1 VSFLEFPIRRY
12 QFTLVAFLCLIALG
26 WYAFTKVPREEDP
39 YFKIPGYTIAA
50 IYPGADPKDLER
62 LISKPIE
69 DRLAA
74 LDDVMKIETSIR
86 DGVSFIA
93 IEFETFVDADKKFD
107 EVTREVNALRPDF
120 PPETQVIIR
129 RFSPGL
135 VNTIQVAL
143 VSDDAPYRELEDYAR
158 ELKDRLKT
166 VDGVRTAETWAYPAR
181 ELRVAVDLKRM
192 AELNLAPSQVIA
204 AVQSENANIPAGFI
218 DLGPRSFSLKTSG
231 SYTSLDQVRDTVV
244 ASVEGRIV
252 RIRDVA
258 DVSWNT
264 SAYSYTGRYKGRR
277 AVFVTANQKDG
288 YNILEVRERVIAAV
302 DNFRA
307 NLPKRVKLEV
317 GFDQSENVKHRLDR
331 LYGDFGIA
339 IGLVLLTLLPLGWR
353 AAGIVMVSIPLSL
366 SFGLACLYFLDYS
379 LNQLS
384 IAGFVVALGLLVD
397 DSIVVVE
404 NISRHMRNGRSRVE
418 AALAGTKQIFVAILG
433 CTATLI
439 FAFLPLLALPGT
451 PGKFI
456 RVLPMAVVTTI
467 IGSLL
472 LALFFPP
479 FLASRILDEK
489 SQSHE
494 NVFLR
499 RVMGVIHNYYRPALH
514 WCLARPKLTVAV
526 ALGGS
531 LLLSAALVPLI
542 GSSLFPKA
550 DTPQFLIQV
559 ESPNGT
565 SLAET
570 DRALNFVEDELRRMP
585 QVKSWFSNLGHGNPQ
600 IYYNHIQRNDAA
612 NYAEVFV
619 QLHEYDTNKT
629 PRELQALRGRL
640 ARYAGAHIY
649 VHEFANGPPISAP
662 ISVRV
667 IGPDL
672 TVIEQLSHKVEE
684 MVKATPGTRDVKN
697 PLNIARTNLKL
708 RIDSRKAQQLGVQT
722 AELDKAVR
730 LSVAG
735 IPVGTFKE
743 TTGEQYPIVV
753 RTPITQ
759 QAQFGA
765 LEEVRVPAIN
775 GATLPLSQLAT
786 LEFEKA
792 PTLIQRFNRERAMTI
807 DADAAEGYNVAAL
820 TQQIARQLDAMA
832 WPRGYHYS
840 LGGEK
845 EASQKA
851 FGGIGIAIIVAIFG
865 IFAIL
870 VLEFGNFKSTLI
882 VLTVVPLGVLG
893 GLIMLLLSGNDISF
907 VASIG
912 FVALVGIEIKNSI
925 LLVDFTN
932 QLREDGVPLDEAIE
946 QAGEIRFLPILLTSA
961 TAIGGLLPL
970 ALQNIGLYSP
980 MSWVIIGGL
989 ITSTLL
995 ARLVTPVM
1003 YKLIPPEIHPLSH
1016 SSDAAS
1022 GGTLAGPA
1030 GALPAPAARLEH

>member
-1 VSFLEFPIRRY
+1 MTLLEFPIRRY
-12 QFTLVAFLCLIALG
+12 QFTLVAFLCLVALG
-26 WYAFTKVPREEDP
+26 WYAFTSVPREEDP
-39 YFKIPGYTIAA
+39 YFKIPGFTIAA
-50 IYPGADPKDLER
+50 IFPGADPKDLER
-62 LISKPIE
+62 LVAKPLE
-69 DRLAA
+69 DRFAA
-74 LDDVMKIETSIR
+74 LDDVLKMETSIR
-86 DGVSFIA
+86 DGVSFTA
-93 IEFETFVDADKKFD
+93 IEFQAFTDADKKYD
-107 EVTREVNALRPDF
+107 EITRELNALRPEF
-120 PPETQVIIR
+120 PPETQFIVR
-129 RFSPGL
+129 KFSPGL

-143 VSDDAPYRELEDYAR
+143 VSEDAPYRELEDYAR

-166 VDGVRTAETWAYPAR
+166 VDGVRTSESWAFPER
-181 ELRVAVDLKRM
+181 ELRVALDLKRM
-192 AELNLAPSQVIA
+192 AELNLAPAQVIG

-231 SYTSLDQVRDTVV
+231 SYTSLDQVSDTVI
-244 ASVEGRIV
+244 ASVDGRIV

-258 DVSWNT
+258 EVSW
-264 SAYSYTGRYKGRR
+264 SSAAYSYTGRFNGER

-288 YNILEVRERVIAAV
+288 YNILDVRERVIAAT
-302 DNFRA
+302 DNFA
-307 NLPKRVKLEV
+307 SDLPKRIKLEV
-317 GFDQSENVKHRLDR
+317 GFDQSKNVSSRLNR
-331 LYGDFGIA
+331 LYIDFGIA
-339 IGLVLLTLLPLGWR
+339 ISLVMLTLLPLGLR

-366 SFGLACLYFLDYS
+366 SFGLACLYFLGYS

-404 NISRHMRNGRSRVE
+404 NISRHLRMGYSRVE

-439 FAFLPLLALPGT
+439 FAFLPLMALPGT
-451 PGKFI
+451 AGKFI
-456 RVLPMAVVTTI
+456 RVLPLAVVSTI

-472 LALFFPP
+472 LALFIIPFMASRVLSGREEHENP
-479 FLASRILDEK
+479 FLK
-489 SQSHE
+489 
-494 NVFLR
+494 
-499 RVMGVIHNYYRPALH
+499 RVMAVIHHYYRPALH
-514 WCLARPKLTVAV
+514 WCLARPKFTVAA

-531 LLLSAALVPLI
+531 LLLSAVLVSMI

-550 DTPQFLIQV
+550 DTPQFLVQV
-559 ESPNGT
+559 QAPNGT
-565 SLAET
+565 SLSET
-570 DRALNFVEDELRRMP
+570 DRALRVVEAELAKMP
-585 QVKSWFSNLGHGNPQ
+585 EVKSWFANLGHGNPQ
-600 IYYNHIQRNDAA
+600 IYYNHIPANDAS

-619 QLHEYDTNKT
+619 QLHEYDTDET
-629 PRELQALRGRL
+629 PQQLQALRERL
-640 ARYAGAHIY
+640 DRYPGANIY
-649 VHEFANGPPISAP
+649 VKEFQNGPPISAP

-667 IGPDL
+667 IGNDL
-672 TVIEQLSHKVEE
+672 NVIEQLSHKVEDL
-684 MVKATPGTRDVKN
+684 VKDTPGTRDVKN
-697 PLNIARTNLKL
+697 PLNVARTNLKL

-722 AELDKAVR
+722 AELDRAVR

-735 IPVGTFKE
+735 IPVGTYKD

-753 RTPITQ
+753 RTPISQ
-759 QAQFGA
+759 QAEFAA
-765 LEEVRVPAIN
+765 LDQVRVPSLS
-775 GATLPLSQLAT
+775 GSTLPLSQLAS

-807 DADAAEGYNVAAL
+807 DADAQPGYNIAEL
-820 TQQIARQLDAMA
+820 TRQITVKLDQMN
-832 WPRGYHYS
+832 WPRGYHYD
-840 LGGEK
+840 LGGEN
-845 EASQKA
+845 EASQEA

-882 VLTVVPLGVLG
+882 VLTVVPLGVFG
-893 GLIMLLLSGNDISF
+893 GLLMLLLSGNDLSF

-932 QLREDGVPLDEAIE
+932 QLREQGVPLDEAIE

-980 MSWVIIGGL
+980 MAWVIIGGL
-989 ITSTLL
+989 VSSTLL

-1003 YKLIPPEIHPLSH
+1003 YKMIPPSISLETRT
-1016 SSDAAS
+1016 
-1022 GGTLAGPA
+1022 GGTLAAPA
-1030 GALPAPAARLEH
+1030 GANPAPASRVE

>member
-1 VSFLEFPIRRY
+1 MGLLEFPIRRY
-12 QFTLVAFLCLIALG
+12 QFTLVAFLCLVALG
-26 WYAFTKVPREEDP
+26 WFAFSKVPREEDP

-62 LISKPIE
+62 LVAKPIE
-69 DRLAA
+69 DKIAA
-74 LDDVMKIETSIR
+74 LDDVLKIETSIR
-86 DGVSFIA
+86 DGVSFSA
-93 IEFETFVDADKKFD
+93 IEFETFVDADKKYD
-107 EVTREVNALRPDF
+107 EVTREINALRPEF
-120 PPETQVIIR
+120 PPETQIIIR

-135 VNTIQVAL
+135 VNTIQIAL
-143 VSDDAPYRELEDYAR
+143 VSENAPYRELEDYAR
-158 ELKDRLKT
+158 ELKDVLKT
-166 VDGVRTAETWAYPAR
+166 VDGVRTSETWAYPSR
-181 ELRVAVDLKRM
+181 ELRVALDLRRM
-192 AELNLAPSQVIA
+192 SELNLTPSQVIA

-218 DLGPRSFSLKTSG
+218 DLGTRSFSLKTSG
-231 SYTSLDQVRDTVV
+231 SYTSLDQVRDTVI
-244 ASVEGRIV
+244 ASAEGRIV

-264 SAYSYTGRYKGRR
+264 AAYSYTGRYKGKR
-277 AVFVTANQKDG
+277 AVFITANQKDG
-288 YNILEVRERVIAAV
+288 YNILEVREHVMAAAK
-302 DNFRA
+302 NYAA
-307 NLPKRVKLEV
+307 NLPKRVSMEV
-317 GFDQSENVKHRLDR
+317 GFDQSENVRHRLNR
-331 LYGDFGIA
+331 LYTDFGIA
-339 IGLVLLTLLPLGWR
+339 IALVLITLLPLGWR
-353 AAGIVMVSIPLSL
+353 AAGIVMISIPLSL
-366 SFGLACLYFLDYS
+366 SFGLACLYFLGYS

-404 NISRHMRNGRSRVE
+404 NIARHMRMGQSRVQ
-418 AALAGTKQIFVAILG
+418 AALAGTRQIFVAILG

-456 RVLPMAVVTTI
+456 RVLPMSVVTTI

-472 LALFFPP
+472 LALFIIP
-479 FLASRILDEK
+479 FIASRVLDEK

-494 NVFLR
+494 NAFLK

-514 WCLARPKLTVAV
+514 WCLARPKLTVIV
-526 ALGGS
+526 AIGGS
-531 LLLSAALVPLI
+531 LLLSAALVPVI

-550 DTPQFLIQV
+550 DTPQFLVQV

-565 SLAET
+565 SLSET
-570 DRALNFVEDELRRMP
+570 DRALTFVEGELRRMP
-585 QVKSWFSNLGHGNPQ
+585 EVRGWFSNLGHGNPQ
-600 IYYNHIQRNDAA
+600 IYYNHIQKNDAA

-619 QLHEYDTNKT
+619 QLHDYDTDET
-629 PRELQALRGRL
+629 PQKLQALRERL
-640 ARYAGAHIY
+640 ERYPGAHIY

-662 ISVRV
+662 ISIRV
-667 IGPDL
+667 IGNDL
-672 TVIEQLSHKVEE
+672 NVIDQLSHKVEE
-684 MVKATPGTRDVKN
+684 LVKATPGTRDVKN
-697 PLNIARTNLKL
+697 PLNVARTNLRL
-708 RIDSRKAQQLGVQT
+708 HIDSRKAQQLGVPT
-722 AELDKAVR
+722 AELDRAVR
-730 LSVAG
+730 LAVAG
-735 IPVGTFKE
+735 IPVGSYKE

-753 RTPITQ
+753 RTPISQ
-759 QAQFGA
+759 QAEYAA
-765 LEEVRVPAIN
+765 LEQVRVPSLS

-786 LEFEKA
+786 VEFEKA

-807 DADAAEGYNVAAL
+807 DADAAKGYNVAAL
-820 TQQIARQLDAMA
+820 TKSITKQLDAMH

-882 VLTVVPLGVLG
+882 VLTVVPLGVFG
-893 GLIMLLLSGNDISF
+893 GLLMLLLSGNDISF

-932 QLREDGVPLDEAIE
+932 QMREQGMPLDEAIE

-1003 YKLIPPEIHPLSH
+1003 YKLIPPAIIPVVSK
-1016 SSDAAS
+1016 DGQT
-1022 GGTLAGPA
+1022 GGTLATPA
-1030 GALPAPAARLEH
+1030 GALPAPASRVEH

>member
-1 VSFLEFPIRRY
+1 MSFLEFPIRRY

-62 LISKPIE
+62 LVSKPIE
-69 DRLAA
+69 DKLAA
-74 LDDVMKIETSIR
+74 LDDVLKIETSIR

-120 PPETQVIIR
+120 PPETQIIIR

-135 VNTIQVAL
+135 VNTMQIAL
-143 VSDDAPYRELEDYAR
+143 VSEDAPYRELEDYAR

-166 VDGVRTAETWAYPAR
+166 VDGVRTSETWAYPSR
-181 ELRVAVDLKRM
+181 ELRIALDLRRM
-192 AELNLAPSQVIA
+192 SELHLAPAQVIG

-231 SYTSLDQVRDTVV
+231 SYTTLDQVRDTVI

-258 DVSWNT
+258 EVSWNT
-264 SAYSYTGRYKGRR
+264 AAYSYTGRFNGKR

-288 YNILEVRERVIAAV
+288 YNILDVRERVAAETER
-302 DNFRA
+302 FA
-307 NLPKRVKLEV
+307 AGLPKRVSLQI
-317 GFDQSENVKHRLDR
+317 GFDQSDNVRHRLNR

-339 IGLVLLTLLPLGWR
+339 IALVLLTLLPLGWR
-353 AAGIVMVSIPLSL
+353 AAGIVMISIPLSL

-379 LNQLS
+379 INQLS

-404 NISRHMRNGRSRVE
+404 NIARHMRMGHSRVQ

-472 LALFFPP
+472 LALFIIP
-479 FLASRILDEK
+479 FLTSRVLKEE

-494 NVFLR
+494 NPLLK
-499 RVMGVIHNYYRPALH
+499 RVMSVIHKYYRPALH
-514 WCLARPKLTVAV
+514 WCLARPKLTVAA

-531 LLLSAALVPLI
+531 LLLSALLVPAI

-565 SLAET
+565 SLGET
-570 DRALNFVEDELRRMP
+570 DRALTYVEGELKRMP
-585 QVKSWFSNLGHGNPQ
+585 EVKSWFSNLGHGNPQ

-619 QLHEYDTNKT
+619 QLHEYDTDRT
-629 PRELQALRGRL
+629 PAKLQALRERL
-640 ARYAGAHIY
+640 SRYPGAHIY

-662 ISVRV
+662 ISIRV
-667 IGPDL
+667 IGDDL
-672 TVIEQLSHKVEE
+672 NVIESLSHRVEE

-697 PLNIARTNLKL
+697 PLNVARTNLKL
-708 RIDSRKAQQLGVQT
+708 KIDSRKAQQLGVQT
-722 AELDKAVR
+722 AELDRAVR

-775 GATLPLSQLAT
+775 GATLPLSQLAS

-807 DADAAEGYNVAAL
+807 DADAAKGYNVAAL
-820 TQQIARQLDAMA
+820 TDVITAKLDAMQ

-845 EASQKA
+845 EASEKS

-882 VLTVVPLGVLG
+882 VLTVVPLGVFG
-893 GLIMLLLSGNDISF
+893 GLVMLLLSGNDISF

-932 QLREDGVPLDEAIE
+932 QLREQGAPLDEAIE

-989 ITSTLL
+989 ITSTLM

-1003 YKLIPPEIHPLSH
+1003 YKLIPPEI
-1016 SSDAAS
+1016 AVNTAS
-1022 GGTLAGPA
+1022 RTTRAGGTLAGPA
-1030 GALPAPAARLEH
+1030 GTLPAPARGLE

>member
-1 VSFLEFPIRRY
+1 MGLLEFPIRRY
-12 QFTLVAFLCLIALG
+12 QFTLVAFLCLVALG
-26 WYAFTKVPREEDP
+26 GFAFNKVPREEDP

-62 LISKPIE
+62 LVSKPIE

-74 LDDVMKIETSIR
+74 LDDVMKMETSIR
-86 DGVSFIA
+86 DGVSFTA
-93 IEFETFVDADKKFD
+93 IEFETFVDADKKYD
-107 EVTREVNALRPDF
+107 EVTREINALRPDF
-120 PPETQVIIR
+120 PPETQIIIR

-158 ELKDRLKT
+158 ELKDTLKT
-166 VDGVRTAETWAYPAR
+166 VDGVRTSETWAYPSR

-192 AELNLAPSQVIA
+192 AELNLAPAQVIA

-218 DLGPRSFSLKTSG
+218 DLGTRSFSLKTSG
-231 SYTSLDQVRDTVV
+231 SYSSLDQVRDTVI

-264 SAYSYTGRYKGRR
+264 AAYNYTGRYKGKR

-288 YNILEVRERVIAAV
+288 YNILEVRERVMQAAQ
-302 DNFRA
+302 NYAA
-307 NLPKRVKLEV
+307 NLPKRVSLEV
-317 GFDQSENVKHRLDR
+317 GFDQSENVRHRLNR
-331 LYGDFGIA
+331 LYTDFGIA
-339 IGLVLLTLLPLGWR
+339 IALVLITLLPLGLR
-353 AAGIVMVSIPLSL
+353 AAGIVMISIPLSL
-366 SFGLACLYFLDYS
+366 SFGLACLYFLGYS

-404 NISRHMRNGRSRVE
+404 NIARHMRMGQSRVQ
-418 AALAGTKQIFVAILG
+418 AALAGTRQIFVAILG

-456 RVLPMAVVTTI
+456 RVLPMSVVTTI

-472 LALFFPP
+472 LALFIIP
-479 FLASRILDEK
+479 FIASRVLDEK

-494 NVFLR
+494 NAFLK
-499 RVMGVIHNYYRPALH
+499 RVMSVIHNYYRPALH
-514 WCLARPKLTVAV
+514 WCLARPKLTVIV
-526 ALGGS
+526 AIGGS
-531 LLLSAALVPLI
+531 LLLSAALVPVI

-565 SLAET
+565 SLSET
-570 DRALNFVEDELRRMP
+570 DRALHYVEDELRRMP
-585 QVKSWFSNLGHGNPQ
+585 EVRGWFSNLGHGNPQ

-619 QLHEYDTNKT
+619 QLHEYDTDET
-629 PRELQALRGRL
+629 PQKLQALRERL
-640 ARYAGAHIY
+640 SRYPGAHIY

-662 ISVRV
+662 ISIRV
-667 IGPDL
+667 IGNDL
-672 TVIEQLSHKVEE
+672 ATIESLSQKVEE
-684 MVKATPGTRDVKN
+684 MVKATAGTRDVKN
-697 PLNIARTNLKL
+697 PLNVARTNLKL

-722 AELDKAVR
+722 AELDRAVR

-735 IPVGTFKE
+735 IPVGTFKDE
-743 TTGEQYPIVV
+743 SGEQYPIMV

-759 QAQFGA
+759 QAEFAA
-765 LEEVRVPAIN
+765 LDEVRVPSL
-775 GATLPLSQLAT
+775 GGSTLPLSQLAT

-807 DADAAEGYNVAAL
+807 DADAQDGYNVGEL
-820 TQQIARQLDAMA
+820 TQEITEQLNAMQ

-870 VLEFGNFKSTLI
+870 VL
-882 VLTVVPLGVLG
+882 
-893 GLIMLLLSGNDISF
+893 
-907 VASIG
+907 
-912 FVALVGIEIKNSI
+912 
-925 LLVDFTN
+925 
-932 QLREDGVPLDEAIE
+932 
-946 QAGEIRFLPILLTSA
+946 
-961 TAIGGLLPL
+961 
-970 ALQNIGLYSP
+970 
-980 MSWVIIGGL
+980 
-989 ITSTLL
+989 
-995 ARLVTPVM
+995 
-1003 YKLIPPEIHPLSH
+1003 
-1016 SSDAAS
+1016 
-1022 GGTLAGPA
+1022 
-1030 GALPAPAARLEH
+1030 